1 VKKKQKDE
9 CQNKSRIYAYAS
21 QVNRLIQR
29 VDELEVLNNS
39 NGPRL
44 RMLEVLARDELHAA
58 RKQIKELVSVVE
70 RLTRKG
76 E

>member
-1 VKKKQKDE
+1 MSTGTKR
-9 CQNKSRIYAYAS
+9 NTHAS
-21 QVNRLIQR
+21 QVSRLIQR
-29 VDELEVLNNS
+29 VDELEALNNS

-44 RMLEVLARDELHAA
+44 RMLEVLARDELHTA
-58 RKQIKELVSVVE
+58 REQIKQLVSVVE